1 MARYGKILSN
11 GPTPRWIW
19 INDIIRLNER
29 KFTMKLTHLRAGVS
43 LLSLCLL
50 ADVCLAAKAPA
61 KTNEAKQ
68 PPAAEAAKPVDYS
81 KLPALEQPLIL
92 VDGFSINSQDY
103 LNFLQNNPTI
113 MSRAA
118 NTETGKTEAIRE
130 LTRTYLLRKAMYDQK
145 LLNKDDKEPP
155 TPNMIAAAYEKLAKQ
170 HFPAPPAPDEKTAY
184 AYYQAHQDNYGIPGN
199 YRLNQI
205 LIKTP
210 TNPDPAV
217 LKAAEERAQAALK
230 RLTAGEAFSA
240 VASELTESTIGKLTG
255 GDIGYVDP
263 AEQPWLKESLLKMK
277 VGDRVG
283 PIKSPEGVV
292 VLELTDIRPALIS
305 PYGNVRDKV
314 IKDYRDEQQKK
325 VRDAY
330 VLELAKGVKIEV
342 AAPSIQSLFPNGVLP

>member
-1 MARYGKILSN
+1 MRKMHTVLSPVVMAGLLLL
-11 GPTPRWIW
+11 PTLEVQAKSASKPT
-19 INDIIRLNER
+19 E
-29 KFTMKLTHLRAGVS
+29 A
-43 LLSLCLL
+43 
-50 ADVCLAAKAPA
+50 AQQAKAEPG
-61 KTNEAKQ
+61 
-68 PPAAEAAKPVDYS
+68 KPVDM
-81 KLPALEQPLIL
+81 KNLPPLEQPLIL
-92 VDGFSINSQDY
+92 VDDFIINSQDY
-103 LNFLQNNPTI
+103 LNFLQNNPAI

-118 NTETGKTEAIRE
+118 NTETGKAEAIRE

-155 TPNMIAAAYEKLAKQ
+155 TPKTVAAAYEKLAKE

-210 TNPDPAV
+210 SNPNPAV
-217 LKAAEERAQAALK
+217 LKAAEERAQVALQ
-230 RLTAGEAFSA
+230 RLTAGEKFSA
-240 VASELTESTIGKLTG
+240 VASELTESAVGKLTA

-263 AEQPWLKESLLKMK
+263 AEQPWLKDQLLKMK

-283 PIKSPEGVV
+283 PMQSPEGVV
-292 VLELTDIRPALIS
+292 ILELTDIRPALIS

-330 VLELAKGVKIEV
+330 VLELAKNVKIEV
-342 AAPSIQSLFPNGVLP
+342 AAPSIQPLFPNGVLP